1 MKGNRGFIKTILLIV
16 IVLVVLGI
24 MGYDVR
30 DIASSPKVRDNIAT
44 FWGWIVS
51 AWNWIVATAQSLIP
65 GK

>member
-1 MKGNRGFIKTILLIV
+1 MKGNRGFVKTILLIV

-30 DIASSPKVRDNIAT
+30 DVLNSPKVRDNLAT

-51 AWNWIVATAQSLIP
+51 AWNWVVATVQSLIP